1 VIVRP
6 ESPNESIERT
16 GVGLEFDASAGIVDD
31 RLDLPTMPNDS
42 RVEQETPNV
51 VVGVLGNDF
60 NVEFGERTTKVV
72 ALPQDGEPAQTRLKT
87 LEADLFE
94 ETTVVVHGAS
104 PFSIVVLHV
113 QRVVTTPPTPVA
125 PIIM

>member
-1 VIVRP
+1 
-6 ESPNESIERT
+6 
-16 GVGLEFDASAGIVDD
+16 
-31 RLDLPTMPNDS
+31 MPNDS

-94 ETTVVVHGAS
+94 ETTVVVRGAS

-113 QRVVTTPPTPVA
+113 QRVVATPPAPVA
-125 PIIM
+125 PVIM